1 MSRRSRKKIDRCHD
15 NRQKLLDRYKHKET
29 QEHYKTLAKFT
40 AEECEQLLDRNSIK
54 GVVQRRAKGYSSLE
68 KKLEE
73 MKKDRNFR
81 RSAYKENSIYEHP
94 DMGDLAGVRVGLYLP
109 GDVLKIAD
117 KISTHF
123 HIVHC
128 FGTVTGG
135 RSTGNSEN
143 QDLQKHGNG
152 PWTSKDKEGN
162 DESWEHYGYK
172 SWQLVI
178 ELKGEI
184 KERLPQEV
192 SNSISTL
199 PEDIASTPTMKRMI
213 DATNGLA
220 ITTEIM
226 LEELERSVDLAK
238 QEAKELDWRPF
249 KDGPEFS
256 SWFAKEFKKGMTGD
270 ERKKW
275 TEHKD
280 SDKFLIG
287 LCASS
292 NRDEV
297 SPPCRARF
305 RSIIQR
311 HKLLKQ
317 KGNEKNIAHLI
328 LDAVGFDKE
337 IVKKGL
343 PGQEQ
348 KGHSAPTKGKAGQE
362 RDPKDLRYQMY
373 GPTKPGKHP
382 RRFYP
387 DGYDAEPDILQ
398 KRNNQVS
405 MTKENK

>member
-1 MSRRSRKKIDRCHD
+1 MPCCLRKPKNITRRWR
-15 NRQKLLDRYKHKET
+15 
-29 QEHYKTLAKFT
+29 
-40 AEECEQLLDRNSIK
+40 
-54 GVVQRRAKGYSSLE
+54 SLRP
-68 KKLEE
+68 K
-73 MKKDRNFR
+73 N
-81 RSAYKENSIYEHP
+81 A
-94 DMGDLAGVRVGLYLP
+94 
-109 GDVLKIAD
+109 
-117 KISTHF
+117 
-123 HIVHC
+123 
-128 FGTVTGG
+128 
-135 RSTGNSEN
+135 NSEN

-178 ELKGEI
+178 EFKGEI

-199 PEDIASTPTMKRMI
+199 RVEIQIGNLVTRAWAEIQHNIIYKRPEDIASTPTMKRMI

-226 LEELERSVDLAK
+226 LKELERSVDLAK

-256 SWFAKEFKKGMTGD
+256 SWFAEEFKKGMTDD

-275 TEHKD
+275 MEHKA

-292 NRDEV
+292 NRDDV

-317 KGNEKNIAHLI
+317 KGDEKNIAHLI

-337 IVKKGL
+337 VMKGL
-343 PGQEQ
+343 PGRKQ
-348 KGHSAPTKGKAGQE
+348 KGHSAPTKGKTGREWDQ
-362 RDPKDLRYQMY
+362 KDMEYQMH
-373 GPTKPGKHP
+373 GPTKAGKRS
-382 RRFYP
+382 RRVYVG
-387 DGYDAEPDILQ
+387 GYDADPDNLK
-398 KRNNQVS
+398 KRYNQVS